1 MKQRALVTLFMSM
14 FVVMVGMACIAPF
27 LSIYAREFGATGL
40 HISLIFA
47 GFSIG
52 RTVFAP
58 YLGSL
63 SDRYG
68 RRIMLLAGLAGYGLV
83 SFAFLQAQSPTAL
96 FFCRFLQGVAGA
108 MVFPVVLAY
117 VGEISPKD
125 KEGTYM
131 GIINVAFFGGLGFGP
146 LLGGML
152 YDLLNVRATFYFMG
166 FFATLAFLMALILL
180 PRSEPWRKETGKRPQ
195 LVDKELLSSPTIQ
208 GIGAFRLITT
218 FGIGLNWAFLPLY
231 AESTLNLPG
240 SQIGVVISV
249 NVMISAL
256 LQGPAG
262 VLADKLSRSAIVF
275 WAGVSTALLL
285 LFIPVSKAFWELF
298 WVNLMI
304 GIASGVSM
312 PALMALATVE
322 GKRTG
327 MGRVMGTVT
336 TFHSL
341 GMISGLV
348 CGGMMF
354 DWFGLH
360 SAYALAAIVGLIGS
374 AFFLNRCRLAEV

>member
-1 MKQRALVTLFMSM
+1 MKQRALITLFMSM

-27 LSIYAREFGATGL
+27 LSIYAREFGANGL
-40 HISLIFA
+40 QISLIFA
-47 GFSIG
+47 GFSIS
-52 RTVFAP
+52 RSVFAP

-63 SDRYG
+63 SDKYG
-68 RRIMLLAGLAGYGLV
+68 RRIMLLIGLVGYGLV
-83 SFAFLQAQSPTAL
+83 SFAFLQAQSLTAL
-96 FFCRFLQGVAGA
+96 FFCRFFQGVGGA

-131 GIINVAFFGGLGFGP
+131 GIINIAFFGGLGFGP

-152 YDLLNVRATFYFMG
+152 YDFLNIQATFYFMG
-166 FFATLAFLMALILL
+166 FFTTLAFIMALVFL
-180 PRSEPWRKETGKRPQ
+180 PRAEPWRKTTGKRPQ
-195 LVDKELLSSPTIQ
+195 LFDTELLSSPTIQ
-208 GIGAFRLITT
+208 GIGAFRLVTT

-231 AESTLNLPG
+231 AESILDLSG

-249 NVMISAL
+249 NVMISAI

-262 VLADKLSRSAIVF
+262 MLADKLNRRTMVF
-275 WAGVSTALLL
+275 WAGIFTALLL
-285 LFIPVSKAFWELF
+285 LLIPVSNTFWELF

-312 PALMALATVE
+312 PAIMALATME
-322 GKRTG
+322 GKKAG
-327 MGRVMGTVT
+327 MGTVMGTVT

-341 GMISGLV
+341 GMISGLL
-348 CGGMMF
+348 CGGLMF
-354 DWFGLH
+354 DWFGLN
-360 SAYALAAIVGLIGS
+360 SAYALATIVGLTGS
-374 AFFLNRCRLAEV
+374 GFFLNRCKIAQV

>member
-1 MKQRALVTLFMSM
+1 MSM

-27 LSIYAREFGATGL
+27 LSIYATEFGATGL
-40 HISLIFA
+40 QISLMFA
-47 GFSIG
+47 GFSLG
-52 RTVFAP
+52 RSLFAP

-68 RRIMLLAGLAGYGLV
+68 RRIMLLIGLAGYALV

-96 FFCRFLQGVAGA
+96 FFDRFLQGVAGA

-131 GIINVAFFGGLGFGP
+131 GIINIAFFGGLGFGP

-152 YDLLNVRATFYFMG
+152 YDLLNIRATFYFMG
-166 FFATLAFLMALILL
+166 FFAALAFIMALVLL
-180 PRSEPWRKETGKRPQ
+180 PRAEPWRKMTGKRPH
-195 LVDKELLSSPTIQ
+195 LFDKEVLSSATIQ
-208 GIGAFRLITT
+208 GIGSFRLATT
-218 FGIGLNWAFLPLY
+218 FGVGLNWVFLPLY
-231 AESTLNLPG
+231 AENVLKLSG

-249 NVMISAL
+249 NVLISAI

-262 VLADKLSRSAIVF
+262 LLADKLSRKAMIF
-275 WAGVSTALLL
+275 GAGVFGALFLLL
-285 LFIPVSKAFWELF
+285 IPLSKAFWELF
-298 WVNLMI
+298 GVNLMI

-312 PALMALATVE
+312 PALMALAALE
-322 GKRTG
+322 GKKTG
-327 MGRVMGTVT
+327 MGSVMGTIT

-348 CGGMMF
+348 CGGLMF
-354 DWFGLH
+354 DWLGLN
-360 SAYALAAIVGLIGS
+360 SAYALAAIVGLMGS
-374 AFFLNRCRLAEV
+374 GFFLNRARLAEA

>member
-1 MKQRALVTLFMSM
+1 MKQRALITLFMSM

-27 LSIYAREFGATGL
+27 LSIYAREFGANGL
-40 HISLIFA
+40 QISLIFA
-47 GFSIG
+47 GFSIS
-52 RTVFAP
+52 RSVFAP

-63 SDRYG
+63 SDKYG
-68 RRIMLLAGLAGYGLV
+68 RRIMLLIGLVGYGLV
-83 SFAFLQAQSPTAL
+83 SFAFLQAQSLTAL
-96 FFCRFLQGVAGA
+96 FFCRFFQGVGGA

-131 GIINVAFFGGLGFGP
+131 GIINIAFFGGLGFGP

-152 YDLLNVRATFYFMG
+152 YDFLNIQATFYFMG
-166 FFATLAFLMALILL
+166 FFTTLAFIMALVFL
-180 PRSEPWRKETGKRPQ
+180 PRAEPWRKTTGKRPQ
-195 LVDKELLSSPTIQ
+195 LFDTELLSSPTIQ
-208 GIGAFRLITT
+208 GIGAFRLVTT

-231 AESTLNLPG
+231 AESILDLSG

-249 NVMISAL
+249 NVMISAI

-262 VLADKLSRSAIVF
+262 MLADKLNRRTMVF

-285 LFIPVSKAFWELF
+285 LLIPVSNTFWELF

-312 PALMALATVE
+312 PAIMALATME
-322 GKRTG
+322 GKKAG
-327 MGRVMGTVT
+327 MGTVMGTVT

-341 GMISGLV
+341 GMISGLL
-348 CGGMMF
+348 CGGLMF
-354 DWFGLH
+354 DWFGLN
-360 SAYALAAIVGLIGS
+360 SAYALATIVGLTGS
-374 AFFLNRCRLAEV
+374 GFFLNRCKIAQV